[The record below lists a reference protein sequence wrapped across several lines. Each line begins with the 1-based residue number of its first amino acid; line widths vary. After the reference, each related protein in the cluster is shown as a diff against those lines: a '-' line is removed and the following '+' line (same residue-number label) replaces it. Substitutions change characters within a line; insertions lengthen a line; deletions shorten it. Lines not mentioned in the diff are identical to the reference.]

1 MRAEGAYV
9 DTSVLGAYY
18 CPESLSAAA
27 ERALKKV
34 RAPVIS
40 PLSEVEFAS
49 LISRKRRL
57 GEVGAGQARQVL
69 DLFES
74 HVAEGYYRRM
84 ELTTEHFLR
93 ARQLI
98 ASPGSTLA
106 TLDAVHLASAITA
119 SIPLLTADKELAR
132 AAKHHGHRVTLVSPP
147 R

>member
-1 MRAEGAYV
+1 MRAEGTYV

-18 CPESLSAAA
+18 CPEPLSAAA
-27 ERALKKV
+27 ERALRKL
-34 RAPVIS
+34 RTPVIS

-49 LISRKRRL
+49 LISRKRRIGEL
-57 GEVGAGQARQVL
+57 GSSRARQVL

-84 ELTTEHFLR
+84 ELTTEHFMR

-98 ASPGSTLA
+98 ASPGSTLH

-119 SIPLLTADKELAR
+119 SLLLLTAGKDLAR
-132 AAKHHGHRVTLVSPP
+132 AAKHHGHNVTLIK
-147 R
+147 